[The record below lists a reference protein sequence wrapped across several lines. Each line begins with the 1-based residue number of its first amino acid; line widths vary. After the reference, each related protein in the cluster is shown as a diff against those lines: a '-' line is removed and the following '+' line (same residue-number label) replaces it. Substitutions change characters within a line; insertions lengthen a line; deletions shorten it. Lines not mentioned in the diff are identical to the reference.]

1 MYWTLAIIF
10 GIFFIIDILG
20 HIILHIK
27 RKAFEWILMSLV
39 IILAIGSIT
48 MGFLNTF
55 RKDKSDAS
63 DLFVAYNY
71 LLDGNISRAE
81 MKLAT
86 VGGEYEIKAQVLGVM
101 SSLIEQDYIQGYFKS
116 ERLLESGVL
125 KGIDRKY
132 IKKVQQICKEEI
144 GLSEK
149 SEEKYTDYADYIA
162 DLEETQITYSNGG
175 AYDVDTEKTEEAI
188 DIAKD
193 YMDEMK
199 FSDKQVEDY
208 TQDYE
213 MDSKLYGQ
221 DSSEITESD
230 LEKITEEYGESEDV
244 LRLYCKYYINIK
256 DYETVK
262 KYAQKLINKFRNE
275 ENYVIYTD
283 IIAQEAYSDVQQKT
297 TADITDG
304 YYNDSDNALDESYDV
319 TNDTDSKSKDKE
331 VQKLIKKAREKQKQ
345 AERIQNNYEDDD
357 ITDEIQEKIDKLLS
371 EANDLYAE
379 ADYVDIKRAINYIL
393 AKKPKHGDDT
403 GMYNLQLAKLY
414 LIMGDREN
422 ANKYLYEVIDN
433 SVDISDSSVIKEAL
447 DEVVKQYNKLTS
459 DEYNSELNAAVDA
472 LIDAQTNGVVP
483 SDESTINGSFNSYVT
498 NTLKYDKLN
507 IHISRIDKSE
517 YPKIKAYVNI
527 NGDKEGKNELA
538 SDFKENDFT
547 LIDTLYEIDNF
558 KILSDKSSS
567 KVSIAIVMDKSGSML
582 GSPIDNA
589 KMAAVEAVNY
599 MEKENEKISIIA
611 YADGAENVQKLTDSH
626 ERLKR
631 AINSIESDGGTNIA
645 GGLNAGIDEIKD
657 ETGSRA
663 IILMSD
669 GQDGNT
675 VAMPEAIQNAV
686 DEGIAVYTV
695 AFGDADEEYMKN
707 IADKTGGKFIKA
719 SSSSELSD
727 IYLTLQK
734 YIVNNYY
741 IEYTVEKN
749 IETDP
754 RNLMVSIDEYSTS
767 DNKDYYIKEE
777 NKPDG
782 EDEKDSIEKI
792 DENTLGISSVTPGTT
807 CIKDVSNGIDVIING
822 GGFEDGM
829 NISIG
834 KIPLTNVKIESK
846 TKLTA
851 TLKGIL
857 EPGRYDI
864 QIKTSDGRLII
875 ANKMFSVFK
884 SGTTKSIRLGGST
897 ITADV
902 IGQISDNKLL
912 ASGNVMLNG
921 FVHSAGDME
930 ITVDGMDKDIN
941 LNSNSSVYVGGSGT
955 LSGNSKLY
963 VSYKQ
968 MSEANGKN
976 FTTLVMGGKD
986 YVIQKHR
993 YSIDVDSS
1001 SAGFDNNICDFD
1013 LSIPLIMDVDVAE
1026 VNLYSNR
1033 LQIDVKSIRLDE
1045 IVKDVNKSLKHKKGA
1060 NEPEPTPVS
1069 RTDANKFDIKDA
1081 GDIGVSIALTPD
1093 GIEFGGEA
1101 EVNVNDALQFG
1112 TFGIKS
1118 IKVKLNSLDA
1128 DNEYW
1133 SIGGEIDFSRLMPGF
1148 GGTGIEGLEGS
1159 LSSYYWLPD
1168 KVSID
1173 ASLNPGIPIYKII
1186 EINKVGG
1193 SLQGMSTGILKLYE
1207 TIVSPETYKII
1218 GTDIKSDAYDYQDV
1232 ILAAR
1237 LGAEA
1242 NIFNVI
1248 DVSNNKLFKKF
1259 KEWGEIGNI
1268 DGKIEINFSEPE
1280 FVIGA
1285 EMSLLGSE
1293 KASAEAKINKSGL
1306 DIAANVKLNISGF
1319 GMEIDSGADANVGGN
1334 LTGAYMKAG
1343 LNGKLDC
1350 APLKIH
1356 VNGEASFKIEFEWD
1370 FEYAAV
1376 TVNYKDGAV
1385 NKEGTIW
1392 YDADGGPFI
1401 WNKIGTSSN

>member
-20 HIILHIK
+20 HIILHVK

-55 RKDKSDAS
+55 RKDKRDAS
-63 DLFVAYNY
+63 DLFVEYNY
-71 LLDGNISRAE
+71 LMDGNISRAE

-175 AYDVDTEKTEEAI
+175 AYDVDTEKTKEAI

-221 DSSEITESD
+221 DISEITESD
-230 LEKITEEYGESEDV
+230 LEKITEEYSESEDV

-256 DYETVK
+256 DYETAK

-283 IIAQEAYSDVQQKT
+283 IIAQETYSDVQQKT

-393 AKKPKHGDDT
+393 AKKPKHSDDT

-447 DEVVKQYNKLTS
+447 DEVVEQYNKLTS

-675 VAMPEAIQNAV
+675 AAMPEAIQNAV

-695 AFGDADEEYMKN
+695 AFGDADEEYMKD

-734 YIVNNYY
+734 YIVNNYC

-749 IETDP
+749 VETDP

-897 ITADV
+897 ITADA

-930 ITVDGMDKDIN
+930 ITVNGMDKDID
-941 LNSNSSVYVGGSGT
+941 LNANSSVYVGESGT

-968 MSEANGKN
+968 MSEANGQN

-1045 IVKDVNKSLKHKKGA
+1045 IVKDVNKSLTHKKGA

-1069 RTDANKFDIKDA
+1069 RADANKFDIKDA

-1232 ILAAR
+1232 ILAAK

-1285 EMSLLGSE
+1285 DMSLLGSE

-1356 VNGEASFKIEFEWD
+1356 INGEASFKIEFEWD